1 MIIIIALF
9 VMLLPSCDNT
19 GGGGQPAELIRTE
32 RLILSDTNFYSYIS
46 SLTLPA
52 KLSFCGEEVPLSVP
66 EVRERAEREFFM
78 LLQQPGQIVLYIK
91 RAGKYFPLFD
101 RIIKENGMP
110 ADIKYISV
118 AESALY
124 MARSSKGAVGLW
136 QFMEGTA
143 KAMGLQVDEFVDE
156 RRHPEKSTY
165 AAMKYLKSG
174 YLGNKSWTLSAAGYN
189 MGHGGLKENID
200 YQYAESFYDLYLNEE
215 TSRYILRIV
224 IIKELMENYAKY
236 GFNLR
241 TEDLYTPEKTRLI
254 DVDYRIDNLAE
265 WAKVNNTT
273 YKDLKVLN
281 PWILKRSL
289 PKPPSGKTWKI
300 ELPEK

>member
-1 MIIIIALF
+1 MIIVIALF
-9 VMLLPSCDNT
+9 VILLPSCGNE
-19 GGGGQPAELIRTE
+19 GNQHSEELVRAERIV
-32 RLILSDTNFYSYIS
+32 LSDTNFYSYIS

-52 KLSFCGEEVPLSVP
+52 KLSFCGEEVPLGIP
-66 EVRERAEREFFM
+66 EVRERAEREFYM
-78 LLQQPGQIVLYIK
+78 LLQQPGQIVLYLK
-91 RAGKYFPLFD
+91 RAGKYFPMFE
-101 RIIKENGMP
+101 RIIRESGMP
-110 ADIKYISV
+110 EDIKYISV

-143 KAMGLQVDEFVDE
+143 KAMGLHVDEYVDE

-174 YLGNKSWTLSAAGYN
+174 YAGNKSWTLAAAGYN
-189 MGHGGLKENID
+189 MGHGGLKENIG
-200 YQYAESFYDLYLNEE
+200 YQSANDFYDLYLNEE

-236 GFNLR
+236 GFNIQKQ
-241 TEDLYTPEKTRLI
+241 DLYGNEKTRII
-254 DVDYRIDNLAE
+254 DVDYKIDDLAG
-265 WAKVNNTT
+265 WAKLNNST
-273 YKDLKVLN
+273 YKNLKVLN

-289 PKPPSGKTWKI
+289 PKPPAGITWKI
-300 ELPEK
+300 ELPDD